1 MPFFGNGPMED
12 HYVGDGSDLADA
24 ASSIKNIGTRIE
36 LKNAVGDYVEV
47 FDLIYPQKEKFKEI
61 SQQLVDK
68 HNEINK
74 IKELD
79 KKLLDTRKERV
90 GRRVTDKV
98 AGQAGAADA
107 PPADAAPAAAPA
119 PAPIAYAPPPGP
131 PPGAGAG
138 AGPGAGAGAG
148 AGAAAD
154 PAAAAAAIQAGQPLN
169 ARELFSNAGLQF
181 EDVLGAGPVG
191 KLRLVEGQRVRLV
204 RNLGIFR
211 DDAGET
217 EARAALQV
225 AQQAAQQGGDFN
237 QLTDETGTTSGKGW
251 KIVTLRLDKFPD
263 VDVEIK
269 VFDDQGQLN
278 LISSPAAAAAPAGV

>member
-98 AGQAGAADA
+98 AGRAGAADA
-107 PPADAAPAAAPA
+107 PPAAA
-119 PAPIAYAPPPGP
+119 APIAYAPPPGP

-138 AGPGAGAGAG
+138 AGAGAPPGPPP
-148 AGAAAD
+148 AGAAAA
-154 PAAAAAAIQAGQPLN
+154 AAAAAAIQGGQPLD
-169 ARELFSNAGLQF
+169 ARELFSNVGLQF
-181 EDVLGAGPVG
+181 VDVLGAGPVG
-191 KLRLVEGQRVRLV
+191 KLKLVTNQRVSLA

-211 DDAGET
+211 DAAVEA

-225 AQQAAQQGGDFN
+225 AQRQGADAD
-237 QLTDETGTTSGKGW
+237 QLTDETGTVISSGW
-251 KIVTLRLDKFPD
+251 KFVTLRLDEFPG
-263 VDVEIK
+263 VDVVIK

-278 LISSPAAAAAPAGV
+278 LISSPAAPAGA